1 MRNIAPFLTLICL
14 TGFFA
19 AASPSFA
26 TLDNLGNILTQVSV
40 TGIIAVG
47 LTFVIL
53 CAEIDLSIASIANV
67 TGIAVAYFTLQDSYV
82 NIANVPMPGW
92 AAILLALVLC
102 ALLGLV
108 NALGLTVIGIPS
120 FIMTLAMMQIAAGIS
135 ALLVRGQIAYK
146 VPDLITTLGSASI
159 GGIPWIVIVA
169 ALMLLGGHLV
179 LTYTRFGR
187 YVYMVGG
194 NREAAEYS
202 GLNVKLILGS
212 VMVISAVCSGIGGM
226 LGVAHFGS
234 AQQNEFD
241 TYLLDSIAAVV
252 VGGTS
257 LFGGRGGI
265 GNTIVGLFV
274 LGVLNN
280 GLDHVNIDS
289 FLKILIRGL
298 ILLAA
303 LVINV
308 YAQRLRERTAMMGAL
323 VRLTSPGEIRLPVA
337 HFPRGLGHGADGGK
351 AGRIHH
357 HLAGEPQAPRLA
369 GRAALRILDPLE
381 IDIVRQ
387 PEDAADDFCGRK
399 SDGIP
404 KQPRHISLPLGL
416 EPRRAGLARKQLR
429 RICVAFG
436 LGAPQLE
443 EFAGEPAPDVFDRL
457 QDPSF
462 ERSPLARRSLVAGG
476 GEIAHREIANDR
488 TDIESHR
495 PVECEFGIDH
505 PRLVLRHHDRAG
517 VQVAMDHRFRRCQEL
532 QLQPRD
538 RDMQIE
544 VLAEARRSRIEPRRG
559 PAVLL
564 GPAVGIGEDQIL
576 GDLAQ
581 RMVAGERGD
590 PFLLLRGRHSKVRR
604 EEQRPRHEG
613 RDVVDEARIAGSAR
627 SAPCA

>member
-1 MRNIAPFLTLICL
+1 MATDESTIVPATDRKWPHSLRTFLRSQMRNIAPFLTLICL

-26 TLDNLGNILTQVSV
+26 TLDNFGNILTQVSV

-67 TGIAVAYFTLQDSYV
+67 TGIAVAYFTLQESYV

-92 AAILLALVLC
+92 AAILLALGLC
-102 ALLGLV
+102 ALLGIV

-146 VPDLITTLGSASI
+146 VPDVITTLGSGSVA
-159 GGIPWIVIVA
+159 GVPCIVIVA

-265 GNTIVGLFV
+265 GNTVVGLFV

-308 YAQRLRERTAMMGAL
+308 YAQKLREQTA
-323 VRLTSPGEIRLPVA
+323 E
-337 HFPRGLGHGADGGK
+337 
-351 AGRIHH
+351 
-357 HLAGEPQAPRLA
+357 
-369 GRAALRILDPLE
+369 
-381 IDIVRQ
+381 
-387 PEDAADDFCGRK
+387 
-399 SDGIP
+399 
-404 KQPRHISLPLGL
+404 
-416 EPRRAGLARKQLR
+416 
-429 RICVAFG
+429 
-436 LGAPQLE
+436 
-443 EFAGEPAPDVFDRL
+443 
-457 QDPSF
+457 
-462 ERSPLARRSLVAGG
+462 
-476 GEIAHREIANDR
+476 
-488 TDIESHR
+488 
-495 PVECEFGIDH
+495 
-505 PRLVLRHHDRAG
+505 
-517 VQVAMDHRFRRCQEL
+517 
-532 QLQPRD
+532 
-538 RDMQIE
+538 
-544 VLAEARRSRIEPRRG
+544 
-559 PAVLL
+559 
-564 GPAVGIGEDQIL
+564 
-576 GDLAQ
+576 
-581 RMVAGERGD
+581 
-590 PFLLLRGRHSKVRR
+590 
-604 EEQRPRHEG
+604 
-613 RDVVDEARIAGSAR
+613 
-627 SAPCA
+627 

>member
-1 MRNIAPFLTLICL
+1 MASSETALAAGRARGLAPFLRSQMRNIAPFLTLIFL
-14 TGFFA
+14 SGFFA
-19 AASPSFA
+19 LASPSFA

-67 TGIAVAYFTLQDSYV
+67 TGIAVAYFTLQESYV
-82 NIANVPMPGW
+82 NIANIPLPG
-92 AAILLALVLC
+92 AVAIILSILLC

-120 FIMTLAMMQIAAGIS
+120 FIMTLAMMQIAAGVS

-146 VPDLITTLGSASI
+146 VPSLVTTLGSGSI
-159 GGIPWIVIVA
+159 GGVPWLVIVA
-169 ALMLLGGHLV
+169 AIMLLGGHLV

-202 GLNVKLILGS
+202 GLNVKLILGA

-308 YAQRLRERTAMMGAL
+308 YAQRLRE
-323 VRLTSPGEIRLPVA
+323 
-337 HFPRGLGHGADGGK
+337 K
-351 AGRIHH
+351 A
-357 HLAGEPQAPRLA
+357 
-369 GRAALRILDPLE
+369 
-381 IDIVRQ
+381 
-387 PEDAADDFCGRK
+387 
-399 SDGIP
+399 
-404 KQPRHISLPLGL
+404 
-416 EPRRAGLARKQLR
+416 
-429 RICVAFG
+429 
-436 LGAPQLE
+436 
-443 EFAGEPAPDVFDRL
+443 
-457 QDPSF
+457 
-462 ERSPLARRSLVAGG
+462 
-476 GEIAHREIANDR
+476 
-488 TDIESHR
+488 
-495 PVECEFGIDH
+495 
-505 PRLVLRHHDRAG
+505 
-517 VQVAMDHRFRRCQEL
+517 
-532 QLQPRD
+532 
-538 RDMQIE
+538 
-544 VLAEARRSRIEPRRG
+544 AE
-559 PAVLL
+559 
-564 GPAVGIGEDQIL
+564 
-576 GDLAQ
+576 
-581 RMVAGERGD
+581 
-590 PFLLLRGRHSKVRR
+590 
-604 EEQRPRHEG
+604 
-613 RDVVDEARIAGSAR
+613 
-627 SAPCA
+627 

>member
-1 MRNIAPFLTLICL
+1 MASGESVTVPAAEAKRPRRIGVILRSQMRNIAPFLTLIFL
-14 TGFFA
+14 VFFFA

-26 TLDNLGNILTQVSV
+26 TLDNLGNILTQISV

-53 CAEIDLSIASIANV
+53 CAEIDLSIASVANV

-82 NIANVPMPGW
+82 NIANVPLPGLV
-92 AAILLALVLC
+92 AILLALALC

-108 NALGLTVIGIPS
+108 NALGLTMIGIPS
-120 FIMTLAMMQIAAGIS
+120 FIMTLAMMQIAAGVS

-146 VPDLITTLGSASI
+146 VPSLIATLGSGSV

-169 ALMLLGGHLV
+169 AIMLLGGHLV

-202 GLNVKLILGS
+202 GLNVKLILGA

-303 LVINV
+303 LIINV
-308 YAQRLRERTAMMGAL
+308 YAQRLREQTA
-323 VRLTSPGEIRLPVA
+323 E
-337 HFPRGLGHGADGGK
+337 
-351 AGRIHH
+351 
-357 HLAGEPQAPRLA
+357 
-369 GRAALRILDPLE
+369 
-381 IDIVRQ
+381 
-387 PEDAADDFCGRK
+387 
-399 SDGIP
+399 
-404 KQPRHISLPLGL
+404 
-416 EPRRAGLARKQLR
+416 
-429 RICVAFG
+429 
-436 LGAPQLE
+436 
-443 EFAGEPAPDVFDRL
+443 
-457 QDPSF
+457 
-462 ERSPLARRSLVAGG
+462 
-476 GEIAHREIANDR
+476 
-488 TDIESHR
+488 
-495 PVECEFGIDH
+495 
-505 PRLVLRHHDRAG
+505 
-517 VQVAMDHRFRRCQEL
+517 
-532 QLQPRD
+532 
-538 RDMQIE
+538 
-544 VLAEARRSRIEPRRG
+544 
-559 PAVLL
+559 
-564 GPAVGIGEDQIL
+564 
-576 GDLAQ
+576 
-581 RMVAGERGD
+581 
-590 PFLLLRGRHSKVRR
+590 
-604 EEQRPRHEG
+604 
-613 RDVVDEARIAGSAR
+613 
-627 SAPCA
+627 

>member
-1 MRNIAPFLTLICL
+1 MASSETVPAAAQRARGLAPFLRSQMRNIAPFLTLIFL
-14 TGFFA
+14 SGFFA
-19 AASPSFA
+19 FASPSFA

-67 TGIAVAYFTLQDSYV
+67 TGIAVAYFTLQESYV
-82 NIANVPMPGW
+82 NIANVPLPGV
-92 AAILLALVLC
+92 AAILLSILLC

-146 VPDLITTLGSASI
+146 VPDLIATLGSGSI
-159 GGIPWIVIVA
+159 GGIPWIVVVA
-169 ALMLLGGHLV
+169 AVMLLGGHLV

-202 GLNVKLILGS
+202 GLNVKLILGA

-289 FLKILIRGL
+289 FRKILIRGL

-303 LVINV
+303 LIINV
-308 YAQRLRERTAMMGAL
+308 YAQRLRE
-323 VRLTSPGEIRLPVA
+323 
-337 HFPRGLGHGADGGK
+337 K
-351 AGRIHH
+351 A
-357 HLAGEPQAPRLA
+357 
-369 GRAALRILDPLE
+369 
-381 IDIVRQ
+381 
-387 PEDAADDFCGRK
+387 
-399 SDGIP
+399 
-404 KQPRHISLPLGL
+404 
-416 EPRRAGLARKQLR
+416 
-429 RICVAFG
+429 
-436 LGAPQLE
+436 
-443 EFAGEPAPDVFDRL
+443 
-457 QDPSF
+457 
-462 ERSPLARRSLVAGG
+462 
-476 GEIAHREIANDR
+476 
-488 TDIESHR
+488 
-495 PVECEFGIDH
+495 
-505 PRLVLRHHDRAG
+505 
-517 VQVAMDHRFRRCQEL
+517 
-532 QLQPRD
+532 
-538 RDMQIE
+538 
-544 VLAEARRSRIEPRRG
+544 AE
-559 PAVLL
+559 
-564 GPAVGIGEDQIL
+564 
-576 GDLAQ
+576 
-581 RMVAGERGD
+581 
-590 PFLLLRGRHSKVRR
+590 
-604 EEQRPRHEG
+604 
-613 RDVVDEARIAGSAR
+613 
-627 SAPCA
+627 

>member
-1 MRNIAPFLTLICL
+1 MATDESTTVPGTDRKRPRGLRTFLRSQMRNIAPFLTLICL

-19 AASPSFA
+19 ATSPSFA

-67 TGIAVAYFTLQDSYV
+67 TGIAVAYFTLQESYV

-92 AAILLALVLC
+92 AAILLALGLC

-146 VPDLITTLGSASI
+146 VPDVITTLGSGSI
-159 GGIPWIVIVA
+159 GGVPWIVIVA

-308 YAQRLRERTAMMGAL
+308 YAQQLRERTA
-323 VRLTSPGEIRLPVA
+323 E
-337 HFPRGLGHGADGGK
+337 
-351 AGRIHH
+351 
-357 HLAGEPQAPRLA
+357 
-369 GRAALRILDPLE
+369 
-381 IDIVRQ
+381 
-387 PEDAADDFCGRK
+387 
-399 SDGIP
+399 
-404 KQPRHISLPLGL
+404 
-416 EPRRAGLARKQLR
+416 
-429 RICVAFG
+429 
-436 LGAPQLE
+436 
-443 EFAGEPAPDVFDRL
+443 
-457 QDPSF
+457 
-462 ERSPLARRSLVAGG
+462 
-476 GEIAHREIANDR
+476 
-488 TDIESHR
+488 
-495 PVECEFGIDH
+495 
-505 PRLVLRHHDRAG
+505 
-517 VQVAMDHRFRRCQEL
+517 
-532 QLQPRD
+532 
-538 RDMQIE
+538 
-544 VLAEARRSRIEPRRG
+544 
-559 PAVLL
+559 
-564 GPAVGIGEDQIL
+564 
-576 GDLAQ
+576 
-581 RMVAGERGD
+581 
-590 PFLLLRGRHSKVRR
+590 
-604 EEQRPRHEG
+604 
-613 RDVVDEARIAGSAR
+613 
-627 SAPCA
+627 